1 MGRGLKPPLRQK
13 GPVPMRLMS
22 LAVAIHILALATPR
36 GAAAEAP
43 APERAEAAA
52 EQPPAPEKPWS
63 LTLDSTFN
71 GKYVWRGINVVDDPV
86 WQPSATF
93 AWKGLSLN
101 VWGNMDLTDAN
112 GDRRNFT
119 EVDYTLD
126 YSHSVGKATLSVGTI
141 RYVFPHTGFPTTTEV
156 YAGVA
161 LDAPLSPT
169 FKVYKDIDES
179 DGIYANFSLSHTVP
193 DLVRFSEKV
202 SMSLALSAAVG
213 WGDHKNNNFYYAGTD
228 SSGLADLTC
237 SVGFPISIGDHITI
251 KPAFNCS
258 RLLDPDVRRNMKAAG
273 IDPTNHW
280 FGISFTF
287 AF

>member
-1 MGRGLKPPLRQK
+1 
-13 GPVPMRLMS
+13 MRLMS
-22 LAVAIHILALATPR
+22 AAVAILLFPCAAR
-36 GAAAEAP
+36 WGAAAEVP
-43 APERAEAAA
+43 APEGGAAPAESA
-52 EQPPAPEKPWS
+52 PAPEKPWS
-63 LTLDSTFN
+63 VTLDSTFN
-71 GKYVWRGINVVDDPV
+71 GKYVWRGVNVVDDPV

-101 VWGNMDLTDAN
+101 VWGNLDLTDVN

-126 YSHSVGKATLSVGTI
+126 YSHSVGKATFSVGTI

-156 YAGVA
+156 YAGVT

-179 DGIYANFSLSHTVP
+179 DGVYANFALSHTVP
-193 DLVRFSEKV
+193 GLIRFSERA

-228 SSGLADLTC
+228 ASGLADLTC
-237 SVGFPISIGDHITI
+237 SVGLPIAIGDHITI
-251 KPAFNCS
+251 KPALNCS
-258 RLLDPDVRRNMKAAG
+258 RLLDPDARRNMKAAG
-273 IDPTNHW
+273 VDPTNHW
-280 FGISFTF
+280 LGLSFTF

>member
-1 MGRGLKPPLRQK
+1 MRPPL
-13 GPVPMRLMS
+13 S
-22 LAVAIHILALATPR
+22 LAVATLVLALAMPR

-43 APERAEAAA
+43 APESGVAPVA
-52 EQPPAPEKPWS
+52 PTPAPEKPWS
-63 LTLDSTFN
+63 ATLDSTFN
-71 GKYVWRGINVVDDPV
+71 GKYVWRGVNVVDDPV

-101 VWGNMDLTDAN
+101 VWGNMDLTDVN

-126 YSHSVGKATLSVGTI
+126 YSRHVGKATFSVGAI
-141 RYVFPHTGFPTTTEV
+141 RYVFPHTGFPTTQEV

-179 DGIYANFSLSHTVP
+179 DGLYANFALSHTVP
-193 DLVRFSEKV
+193 DVVRIAENV
-202 SMSLALSAAVG
+202 TVSLAFSAAVG
-213 WGDHKNNNFYYAGTD
+213 WGDHKNNRFYYAGTD
-228 SSGLADLTC
+228 SSGLADVTC
-237 SVGFPISIGDHITI
+237 SVGLPIAIGDHITI
-251 KPAFNCS
+251 KPALNCS
-258 RLLDPDVRRNMKAAG
+258 RLLDSDARGNMKASG

-280 FGISFTF
+280 LGISFTF